1 MLILVMFAASAFLI
15 NIRDGGAAPYLTKG
29 GCFLRG
35 GTFSVTCVSPT
46 LILDGYFVGGVFQT
60 VFETS
65 STSSLTLFLGG
76 ANTSL
81 SFATPCILCVLH
93 PNCTA

>member
-15 NIRDGGAAPYLTKG
+15 NIRDGGAAPYLTKR

-35 GTFSVTCVSPT
+35 GTFSGTCISPT
-46 LILDGYFVGGVFQT
+46 CILDGYFVGSVFQT

-65 STSSLTLFLGG
+65 STSSLTFFLCG

-81 SFATPCILCVLH
+81 SFATP
-93 PNCTA
+93 